1 MHFPSQKHL
10 YAGDIPV
17 ARGTTIFAT
26 GKAQITVVSYF
37 NTIDQIKNEIM
48 AAKWKVFEFSH
59 QI

>member
-1 MHFPSQKHL
+1 MHFPSQKQL
-10 YAGDIPV
+10 YAADIPV
-17 ARGTTIFAT
+17 TRGTTIFAT
-26 GKAQITVVSYF
+26 GKAPITVVSYF